1 MAELVGVW
9 CVGAL
14 NWATGE
20 TVAVK
25 EIQLSNIPKTEL
37 GEIMSEIDLL
47 KNLNH
52 PNIVK
57 YKGFVKTREYLY
69 IILEFCENGSLHA
82 ILKRFGK
89 FPENLVAVYISQ
101 VLEGLV
107 YLHDQG
113 VIHRDIKGANIL
125 TNKDGTVKLADFG
138 VASNTTTGVRDDAV
152 VGSPYWS
159 TCSCEFR

>member
-1 MAELVGVW
+1 QLGDSLGKGAFGQVYRASSFVRLIVLQWLNW

-69 IILEFCENGSLHA
+69 IILEC
-82 ILKRFGK
+82 
-89 FPENLVAVYISQ
+89 
-101 VLEGLV
+101 
-107 YLHDQG
+107 
-113 VIHRDIKGANIL
+113 
-125 TNKDGTVKLADFG
+125 
-138 VASNTTTGVRDDAV
+138 GVRV
-152 VGSPYWS
+152 HMSS
-159 TCSCEFR
+159 